1 MSQDVILKA
10 RSNKADT
17 KKEFMMSLMEAK
29 KRSNTKVVNFSFGIC
44 FTPKKKITDKSNMA
58 ATKVN
63 FFEVS
68 NQSREEMWRHDSS
81 KAGETMMRK
90 TFHSGVKEAKGR

>member
-1 MSQDVILKA
+1 MILKA

-17 KKEFMMSLMEAK
+17 KKDFMLSLMEAK
-29 KRSNTKVVNFSFGIC
+29 KRSNTTKVVNFSFGFC
-44 FTPKKKITDKSNMA
+44 FTPQKKVTEKSNMA

-63 FFEVS
+63 FFEAS
-68 NQSREEMWRHDSS
+68 THSREEMWRHDSS
-81 KAGETMMRK
+81 KVGETMMRK